1 MRLFV
6 ALYGHPYTVG
16 IILTLPFLHIATESA
31 EKTVKALYQM
41 KNWQYGKRV
50 HEYTHETFLSREW
63 GCNQAPFSR
72 LKIAFQYL
80 NSWVTQ
86 LFRSGTKFQIE
97 RGCIYFLL
105 HES

>member
-1 MRLFV
+1 
-6 ALYGHPYTVG
+6 
-16 IILTLPFLHIATESA
+16 
-31 EKTVKALYQM
+31 M

-50 HEYTHETFLSREW
+50 HEYTHEMFLSREW

-86 LFRSGTKFQIE
+86 LFRQGPNFKLKEAASTF
-97 RGCIYFLL
+97 YFMN
-105 HES
+105 HEKHCKEEEEFHQVISLEAML